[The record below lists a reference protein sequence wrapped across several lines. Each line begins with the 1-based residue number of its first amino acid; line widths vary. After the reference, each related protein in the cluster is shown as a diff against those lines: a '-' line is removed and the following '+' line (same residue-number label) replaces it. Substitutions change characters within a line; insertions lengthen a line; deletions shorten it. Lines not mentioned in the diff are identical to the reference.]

1 MGPSMGPP
9 LTRHET
15 SLSLLGWSWWVV
27 TASGLQSEECGL
39 VEMVLWILYS
49 QGQFS
54 HEVSH
59 LGSLNVFS

>member
-1 MGPSMGPP
+1 MGSSMGPSF
-9 LTRHET
+9 LN
-15 SLSLLGWSWWVV
+15 LLGWSWWLV

-39 VEMVLWILYS
+39 VEMVLRILYS
-49 QGQFS
+49 QERFP